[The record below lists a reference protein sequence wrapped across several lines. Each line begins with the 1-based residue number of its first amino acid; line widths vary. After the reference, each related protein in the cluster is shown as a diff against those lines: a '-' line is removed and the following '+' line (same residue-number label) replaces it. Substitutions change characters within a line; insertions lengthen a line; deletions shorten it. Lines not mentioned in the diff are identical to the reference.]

1 MICKFFIEDLSVDD
15 PNVMQNMKDIQDRF
29 ELLKHP
35 NVLVLNFERFEEKI
49 DGKPRSI
56 YFAYRQ
62 FVYQSLMEKM
72 RNKIPKMSMSE
83 RKWLIFQVLC
93 GVS

>member
-35 NVLVLNFERFEEKI
+35 NVLVLNFEQFEEKI

>member
-1 MICKFFIEDLSVDD
+1 
-15 PNVMQNMKDIQDRF
+15 MQNMKDIQDRF